1 MTIPKK
7 KGIIIS
13 AYFVAT
19 KYASY
24 FFRTAQTFQI
34 ISKTSKTMN
43 FQHNISFRFS
53 PFSFKISSLSSLIL
67 LTALQISAQ
76 PQVRVPPAQQPAEDY
91 TWWYVLLFVLI
102 TSLVGAI
109 FWMMKTKKAAKEASA
124 SLSRKEKIMSDE
136 NAWDANSVDADKEM
150 EWYRRHKKVVGKS
163 PKKPQQ
169 IDLAENLPKTA
180 KIFNRKV
187 SSEEANVE
195 YSEQEFKEK
204 LQTLQFNQ
212 LPIFKFQKLEL
223 ARPFSPLT
231 ISNDDALMSAV
242 EQTHDE
248 FEEDEEIRDL
258 AVRILTRFKTRNS
271 VEALSQVALYD
282 LSSNLRSKAVS
293 VLADF
298 DHESVFE
305 TILLC
310 CADPTREVR
319 AAAARGLFRLSF
331 DRADAWSRIAETHD
345 EFKMRQ
351 AALAAKEADL
361 VKRSFDRLVH
371 PDHKIAYE
379 AVTLL
384 SLMIN
389 AGEIEGIFKAIE
401 NHPDRNVKL
410 ALVHVIGLT
419 KDEGTLSNLYE
430 LLEKTTLS
438 KELKDKIDESIQSF
452 EMIPA

>member
-1 MTIPKK
+1 
-7 KGIIIS
+7 
-13 AYFVAT
+13 
-19 KYASY
+19 
-24 FFRTAQTFQI
+24 
-34 ISKTSKTMN
+34 
-43 FQHNISFRFS
+43 
-53 PFSFKISSLSSLIL
+53 
-67 LTALQISAQ
+67 
-76 PQVRVPPAQQPAEDY
+76 
-91 TWWYVLLFVLI
+91 
-102 TSLVGAI
+102 
-109 FWMMKTKKAAKEASA
+109 
-124 SLSRKEKIMSDE
+124 MSDD
-136 NAWDANSVDADKEM
+136 NSWDANSVDADKEM

-163 PKKPQQ
+163 PKKSEKK
-169 IDLAENLPKTA
+169 DLAENLPKTDN
-180 KIFNRKV
+180 IFNRKAAAEDDNLEF
-187 SSEEANVE
+187 SER
-195 YSEQEFKEK
+195 EFKEK

-212 LPIFKFQKLEL
+212 LPIFKFNKLEL
-223 ARPFSPLT
+223 ARPFSPLM

-282 LSSNLRSKAVS
+282 LSSNLRSKAVA

-331 DRADAWSRIAETHD
+331 DRADAWTRIAETGD
-345 EFKMRQ
+345 EFRMRQ
-351 AALAAKEADL
+351 AALSAKEADL
-361 VKRSFDRLVH
+361 LKRSFDRLVH

-379 AVTLL
+379 AVALL
-384 SLMIN
+384 SLMIR
-389 AGEIEGIFKAIE
+389 AGETGEIFEAVE
-401 NHPDRNVKL
+401 THHDSNVKL

-419 KDEGTLSNLYE
+419 KDEETLSNLYE

-438 KELKDKIDESIQSF
+438 KELKEKIDESIQNF
-452 EMIPA
+452 DLIPA

>member
-1 MTIPKK
+1 
-7 KGIIIS
+7 
-13 AYFVAT
+13 
-19 KYASY
+19 
-24 FFRTAQTFQI
+24 
-34 ISKTSKTMN
+34 MN
-43 FQHNISFRFS
+43 FQHNISFRFNRS
-53 PFSFKISSLSSLIL
+53 AVKITSLFSLIL
-67 LTALQISAQ
+67 LMFLQIAAQ
-76 PQVRVPPAQQPAEDY
+76 PQIRVPPAQQPTEDY
-91 TWWYVLLFVLI
+91 TWWYVSLFVLI
-102 TSLVGAI
+102 TALAGAI
-109 FWMMKTKKAAKEASA
+109 FWMIKTKKAEKEAGSGI
-124 SLSRKEKIMSDE
+124 SKKEKIMSDD
-136 NAWDANSVDADKEM
+136 NAWDSNSVDADKEM
-150 EWYRRHKKVVGKS
+150 EWYRRHQKAVGKS
-163 PKKPQQ
+163 PKKSQKK
-169 IDLAENLPKTA
+169 DLAENLPKTG
-180 KIFNRKV
+180 KIFNRKAA
-187 SSEEANVE
+187 SEDGNIEF
-195 YSEQEFKEK
+195 SEQEFKEK
-204 LQTLQFNQ
+204 LQNLQFNQ

-231 ISNDDALMSAV
+231 ISNDDALMSAI

-271 VEALSQVALYD
+271 VEALTQVALYD

-305 TILLC
+305 AILLC

-319 AAAARGLFRLSF
+319 AAAARGLFRLNF
-331 DRADAWSRIAETHD
+331 DRADAWSRIAETND

-351 AALAAKEADL
+351 AALSAKEADL

-371 PDHKIAYE
+371 QDQKIAYE

-384 SLMIN
+384 ALMIK
-389 AGEIEGIFKAIE
+389 AGEIEEIFKAIE
-401 NHPDRNVKL
+401 THHDSNVKL

-452 EMIPA
+452 DMIPA

>member
-1 MTIPKK
+1 
-7 KGIIIS
+7 
-13 AYFVAT
+13 
-19 KYASY
+19 
-24 FFRTAQTFQI
+24 
-34 ISKTSKTMN
+34 MN

-53 PFSFKISSLSSLIL
+53 PAFVKTLSLLFLIL
-67 LTALQISAQ
+67 LTSLQIAAQ
-76 PQVRVPPAQQPAEDY
+76 PQTTNPSVQQPAEDY
-91 TWWYVLLFVLI
+91 TWWYVTLFVLI
-102 TSLVGAI
+102 TSLAGAI
-109 FWMMKTKKAAKEASA
+109 FWMIKTKKAEKEAS
-124 SLSRKEKIMSDE
+124 SGLSKKEKIMSDD

-150 EWYRRHKKVVGKS
+150 EWYRRHKKAVGKS
-163 PKKPQQ
+163 PKKPQKK
-169 IDLAENLPKTA
+169 DLAENLPKTG
-180 KIFNRKV
+180 KIFNRKA
-187 SSEEANVE
+187 SSEDVKIEF
-195 YSEQEFKEK
+195 SEREFKEK

-231 ISNDDALMSAV
+231 ISNDDALMSAI

-371 PDHKIAYE
+371 QDHKIAYE

-384 SLMIN
+384 ALMIKS
-389 AGEIEGIFKAIE
+389 GEIEEIIKAIE
-401 NHPDRNVKL
+401 THHDSNVKL

-430 LLEKTTLS
+430 LNKKTTIS
-438 KELKDKIDESIQSF
+438 KELKEKIDESIQSF